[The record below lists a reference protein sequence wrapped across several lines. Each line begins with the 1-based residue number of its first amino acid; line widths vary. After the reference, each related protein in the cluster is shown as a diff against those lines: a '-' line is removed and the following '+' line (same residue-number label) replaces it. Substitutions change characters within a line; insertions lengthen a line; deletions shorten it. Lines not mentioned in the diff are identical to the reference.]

1 MTTEEEFV
9 ERSFYVLPMSEC
21 RKVFN
26 RISVFELCAKVV
38 ENALTCNIQKGSP
51 LGYNTHCA
59 IYLTF
64 EFDIIHV

>member
-1 MTTEEEFV
+1 MCNETRHVTTEEEFV

-26 RISVFELCAKVV
+26 GISVFEMCAKVI

-51 LGYNTHCA
+51 LG
-59 IYLTF
+59 
-64 EFDIIHV
+64 